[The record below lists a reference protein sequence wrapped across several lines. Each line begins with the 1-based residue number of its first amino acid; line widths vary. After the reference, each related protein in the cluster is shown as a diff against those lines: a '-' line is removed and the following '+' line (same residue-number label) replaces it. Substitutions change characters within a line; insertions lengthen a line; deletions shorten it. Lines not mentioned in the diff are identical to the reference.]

1 MPLYNTIS
9 KPGEYKMS
17 LNLLNESCVKSFIPA
32 VRHRIVEI
40 LERIFRQ
47 RVWFQVRNI
56 DIG

>member
-9 KPGEYKMS
+9 KPGEYKML
-17 LNLLNESCVKSFIPA
+17 LNLLNESCVLPA